1 MVTNVACRQEQK
13 KADVAEYLWVFRH
26 VGFFCSWRHATLVTK
41 REAPRGRNNFAGQGT
56 NPVFLGRVDMLG
68 TILLVLLVLMLLGS
82 VGTLPNWSHSRSWG
96 YGPSGG
102 MGLIVVILLVL
113 LLFRGF

>member
-1 MVTNVACRQEQK
+1 MV
-13 KADVAEYLWVFRH
+13 EYRMVFGH
-26 VGFFCSWRHATLVTK
+26 VGFFCRGDHATFLTI
-41 REAPRGRNNFAGQGT
+41 REKPRGRIHFAGQGT

-102 MGLIVVILLVL
+102 MGLIVVILLVVL
-113 LLFRGF
+113 L